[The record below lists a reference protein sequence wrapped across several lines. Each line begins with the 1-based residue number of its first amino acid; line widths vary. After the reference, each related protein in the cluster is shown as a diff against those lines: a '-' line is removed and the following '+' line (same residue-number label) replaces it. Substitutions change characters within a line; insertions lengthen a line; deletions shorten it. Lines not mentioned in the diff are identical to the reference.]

1 MELETRMQKC
11 LGMVSM
17 IFIAACGIG
26 MPAAPAFAD
35 SLYKESTYRALTSDN
50 KAYRV
55 GDVLTVQVFENSTAS
70 TSIDTGTRR
79 KEGVSAEL
87 SKNGGSLKQFGVNVG
102 GEFDG
107 GGKTQRSNKLL
118 ATLSVAVREVYSNGD
133 LGVSGEQALMVNDEV
148 QRVSLEGR
156 VRPQDISDQN
166 VVISTRLSDAK
177 IVYVGEGEITDR
189 QRRSWWRRL
198 LDGMGL

>member
-1 MELETRMQKC
+1 MKLDKRIQKSSA
-11 LGMVSM
+11 LVSM
-17 IFIAACGIG
+17 VVIAVFSLCS
-26 MPAAPAFAD
+26 PVFAD

-50 KAYRV
+50 KAFRV

-70 TSIDTGTRR
+70 TSSDTGTRR
-79 KEGVSAEL
+79 KDSVSAEL
-87 SKNGGSLKQFGVNVG
+87 GKNGSTLRQFGVSVG

-107 GGKTQRSNKLL
+107 GGKTQRSSKLL
-118 ATLSVAVREVYSNGD
+118 ATLTVAVREVYSNGD
-133 LGVSGEQALMVNDEV
+133 LGVSGEQALMVNDEI

-198 LDGMGL
+198 LDGLGL

>member
-1 MELETRMQKC
+1 MNQDIKFNKIRYFK
-11 LGMVSM
+11 
-17 IFIAACGIG
+17 
-26 MPAAPAFAD
+26 AFLFFLINGFSQFAQAD
-35 SLYKESTYRALTSDN
+35 SLYKESNYRALTSDN
-50 KAYRV
+50 KAYKV

-70 TSIDTGTRR
+70 TSADTGSRR
-79 KEGVSAEL
+79 KDSINADL
-87 SKNGGSLKQFGVNVG
+87 TKNGTSLKQLGVNIG

-107 GGKTQRSNKLL
+107 GGRTQRTSKLL
-118 ATLSVAVREVYSNGD
+118 ATLSVAVREVYTNGD

-148 QRVSLEGR
+148 QKVSLEGR

-177 IVYVGEGEITDR
+177 IVYMGEGDITDR

-198 LDGMGL
+198 LDGLGF